1 MPRIAK
7 WPFFAG
13 DLLLLLVAGWVVHG
27 QSVQLDAWQ
36 ATLVVMSVALGAWL
50 GAMPFVMEYRAALR
64 FVEADRLTS
73 AVTQIEKLEAVGA
86 MIKIATGQWQTVQE
100 HCEKAVSAASAVSDS
115 MVAEAKNF
123 AEFLQKAN
131 DTEKAHLRL
140 EVDKARRAESEWL
153 QILVR
158 LFDHIYA
165 LYMAGARS
173 GQPALSQQL
182 TNFQA
187 ACREIVRR
195 VGLVPI
201 EAREDEPFD
210 ETKHQLAESGVQPA
224 SGARI
229 AETVATGYT
238 FQGQPL
244 RAPIVRVKS
253 PAPADAAP
261 VSEAVPAES
270 PETIAPANPTPAPDL
285 LDDSDSQLELGA
297 GS

>member
-1 MPRIAK
+1 MPRLAK

-13 DLLLLLVAGWVVHG
+13 DLLLLLVAGWVVHR
-27 QSVQLDAWQ
+27 QPVQLDAWQ
-36 ATLVVMSVALGAWL
+36 ATLVLVSVGLGAWI
-50 GAMPFVMEYRAALR
+50 GATPFVMEYRAAMR
-64 FVEADRLTS
+64 FAEADRLAS
-73 AVTQIEKLEAVGA
+73 AVTQIEKLEAVGD
-86 MIKIATGQWQTVQE
+86 MIKMATGQWQTVQE
-100 HCEKAVSAASAVSDS
+100 HCDKAVSAASAVSDS

-123 AEFLQKAN
+123 AEFLRKAH

-165 LYMAGARS
+165 LYLAGARS

-182 TNFQA
+182 ANFQS

-201 EAREDEPFD
+201 EAKEDEAFD
-210 ETKHQLAESGVQPA
+210 EMKHQLVESGMPPPP
-224 SGARI
+224 GARI
-229 AETVATGYT
+229 VETVATGYT

-244 RAPIVRVKS
+244 RPPIVRVQS
-253 PAPADAAP
+253 PEPTNAAP
-261 VSEAVPAES
+261 VSESVPAES
-270 PETIAPANPTPAPDL
+270 PDEIASADPTPAPDFPE
-285 LDDSDSQLELGA
+285 DSDSQLELGT

>member
-1 MPRIAK
+1 MPRVAK

-13 DLLLLLVAGWVVHG
+13 DLLLLLAAGWVVHG
-27 QSVQLDAWQ
+27 QSAQLDAWQ
-36 ATLVVMSVALGAWL
+36 AALVVLSVALGAWI
-50 GAMPFVMEYRAALR
+50 GAAPFVMEYRAALR
-64 FVEADRLTS
+64 FVEADRLAS
-73 AVTQIEKLEAVGA
+73 AVTQIEKLEAVGE
-86 MIKIATGQWQTVQE
+86 MIKIATGQWQMVQE
-100 HCEKAVSAASAVSDS
+100 YCEKSVSAASAVTES

-140 EVDKARRAESEWL
+140 EVEKARRAESEWL

-158 LFDHIYA
+158 LFDHVYA
-165 LYMAGARS
+165 LYMAGTRS

-182 TNFQA
+182 ANFQG

-210 ETKHQLAESGVQPA
+210 ETKHQLADSGTPPP

-244 RAPIVRVKS
+244 RPPIVRVKS
-253 PAPADAAP
+253 PEPTDAA
-261 VSEAVPAES
+261 PAES
-270 PETIAPANPTPAPDL
+270 PAEMPSADLTPAPDFPE
-285 LDDSDSQLELGA
+285 DSDSQLELGT

>member
-7 WPFFAG
+7 WPFFVG
-13 DLLLLLVAGWVVHG
+13 DLLLLLVAYWVVHR
-27 QSVQLDAWQ
+27 QPVQLDAWQ
-36 ATLVVMSVALGAWL
+36 ATLVVVSVALGAWI
-50 GAMPFVMEYRAALR
+50 GATPFIMEYRAALR
-64 FVEADRLTS
+64 FTEADRLTS
-73 AVTQIEKLEAVGA
+73 AVTQIEKLEAVA
-86 MIKIATGQWQTVQE
+86 DMIKIATGQWQTVQE
-100 HCEKAVSAASAVSDS
+100 HCEEAVSAARAVSES

-131 DTEKAHLRL
+131 DAEKAHLRL

-182 TNFQA
+182 ANFQS

-195 VGLVPI
+195 VGLVPV
-201 EAREDEPFD
+201 EATEDEPFD
-210 ETKHQLAESGVQPA
+210 EKKHELAESGVPPP

-229 AETVATGYT
+229 VETVATGYT
-238 FQGQPL
+238 FQGQAL
-244 RAPIVRVKS
+244 RRPIVRVKS
-253 PAPADAAP
+253 PAPENAAP
-261 VSEAVPAES
+261 GIEGAPAES
-270 PETIAPANPTPAPDL
+270 PDTMAPADPTPAPDFPE
-285 LDDSDSQLELGA
+285 DSDSQLELGT